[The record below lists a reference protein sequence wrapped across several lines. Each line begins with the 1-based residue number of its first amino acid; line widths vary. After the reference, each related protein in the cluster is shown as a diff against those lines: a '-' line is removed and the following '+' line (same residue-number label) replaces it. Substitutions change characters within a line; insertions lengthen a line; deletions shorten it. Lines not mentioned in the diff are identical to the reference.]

1 MDVVVD
7 TEAASEQGAAEPGR
21 VEHGSRRSDLV
32 RRGVLAGGVVL
43 GGAALSGAPALTSAA
58 SSKARDAK
66 ALNLIL
72 LVEYAEEAL
81 YAEALKRGKLKGEL
95 REYATTVAQHE
106 KAHRAFLTK
115 ALGGK
120 AARKPDHDFGDAT
133 SDPDAFVSA
142 AAAMEDLA
150 VAAYNGQATNVSRET
165 LTAAARIVS
174 VEARHAAWIRSIVGK
189 PPAPDATDRPRKAG
203 EVLAALTRAGQ
214 RR

>member
-1 MDVVVD
+1 MDALD
-7 TEAASEQGAAEPGR
+7 RSERACAQGGGAATSGET
-21 VEHGSRRSDLV
+21 GSQRSDLM
-32 RRGVLAGGVVL
+32 RRGLIAGGLVL

-58 SSKARDAK
+58 SSKERDAK

-81 YAEALKRGKLKGEL
+81 YAQALSRGKLKGEL
-95 REYATTVAQHE
+95 REYASTVAEHE
-106 KAHRAFLTK
+106 KAHRAFLAK
-115 ALGGK
+115 ALGK
-120 AARKPDHDFGDAT
+120 QAARKPDHDFGDAT
-133 SDPDAFVSA
+133 TDPDAFVSA

-165 LTAAARIVS
+165 LKAAARIVS

-189 PPAPDATDRPRKAG
+189 PPAPDATDRPRKAS
-203 EVLAALTRAGQ
+203 EVLADLTSAGQ